1 MCPTSA
7 DFPPAGQLHLGSN
20 LCVQKRTRRLKKTTF
35 VQKTNVVFVVVTRT
49 GLEPMLPPGSGNLIR
64 TDDIPGMNRVLYQL
78 SYAAMCRSNSFPP
91 EQPHYYRKFQ
101 GFCQEEF

>member
-1 MCPTSA
+1 
-7 DFPPAGQLHLGSN
+7 
-20 LCVQKRTRRLKKTTF
+20 
-35 VQKTNVVFVVVTRT
+35 
-49 GLEPMLPPGSGNLIR
+49 MLPLFGSGNLIR

-101 GFCQEEF
+101 GSCQGEFQAFFNFFCKICSDV

>member
-1 MCPTSA
+1 
-7 DFPPAGQLHLGSN
+7 
-20 LCVQKRTRRLKKTTF
+20 
-35 VQKTNVVFVVVTRT
+35 
-49 GLEPMLPPGSGNLIR
+49 MLPLFGSGNLIR